1 MDIVDEIRADREA
14 GALRLERE
22 YKSQLLAVAARFCP
36 DPIEAEALV
45 CRTMDETIRR
55 IETLADPGS
64 FFGWMCGIM
73 SNQYGKLNRRKIDGK
88 ISYTDQLPEL
98 EDESVGVDRIISA
111 VDGEILHQAIEHLPP
126 KLKEAILLR
135 YFVDMP
141 LSQIARFL
149 MIPVGTVNSRL
160 HMARVVLAMRLG
172 AKLKKPI
179 VAMIAAALLL
189 FGVTAAVIGF
199 RSTETA
205 NEDAGE
211 TGLGAVNRDAVAEN
225 GSMQS
230 PDTPDS
236 VGFADP
242 SAQNAPESQG
252 VATTPISQSTS
263 KGEKTMK
270 KGKAAAAALSVAFA
284 AAPLMGANG
293 DEYQFIDPDTY
304 PAANYSHKASS
315 SVVSLNAGAVPVAGV
330 AVDLEARSR
339 SNGISAAITLNAT
352 QFRGFYISFK

>member
-111 VDGEILHQAIEHLPP
+111 VDGEILHEAIEHLPP

-189 FGVTAAVIGF
+189 LGATAAVIGL
-199 RSTETA
+199 RSTEVM
-205 NEDAGE
+205 NKDASE
-211 TGLGAVNRDAVAEN
+211 TGRSAANLDVTAEN

-230 PDTPDS
+230 PDSPDS
-236 VGFADP
+236 AGCADP
-242 SAQNAPESQG
+242 SAPNAPESQG
-252 VATTPISQSTS
+252 VATTPISQS
-263 KGEKTMK
+263 KPQGEQKMTGRK
-270 KGKAAAAALSVAFA
+270 VAAAALTA
-284 AAPLMGANG
+284 ALAASAPVLAYNSLAPHNNT
-293 DEYQFIDPDTY
+293 EDTDFWDTRGY
-304 PAANYSHKASS
+304 NVTPASS
-315 SVVSLNAGAVPVAGV
+315 ASGICATELNRCVRTESESNAVQ
-330 AVDLEARSR
+330 S
-339 SNGISAAITLNAT
+339 
-352 QFRGFYISFK
+352 FRRIHIIGLVIELR